1 MSFKRSETIALKLD
15 LRHYWEL
22 SWMIKLPNF
31 FIIIIISPS
40 VSLNISSIPT
50 ESLYDIYQVV
60 RGAFWNSLIKLPL
73 VSA

>member
-31 FIIIIISPS
+31 FLLLLFAPS
-40 VSLNISSIPT
+40 VSLNISSPQ
-50 ESLYDIYQVV
+50 SPCMIYTMWSEEHS
-60 RGAFWNSLIKLPL
+60 GTH
-73 VSA
+73 